1 MSAAY
6 DMMGAMQR
14 RFSDSITVAASP
26 QALYALVSDVTR
38 TGEWSPICRRC
49 EWDDPDRTGVG
60 AQFTG
65 FNETP
70 QRSWQ
75 TRCTVV
81 TAEPGRAF
89 AWEVGE
95 GYVRWGYTLRP
106 TKGGTELTEHWEFL
120 PAGLQ
125 MFATRYG
132 ADAPAQIE
140 ERTRAAHEGIPRTL
154 AAIKDIAEA

>member
-1 MSAAY
+1 
-6 DMMGAMQR
+6 MMGAMQR

-60 AQFTG
+60 ARFTG

-106 TKGGTELTEHWEFL
+106 TEGGTELTERWEFL

-125 MFATRYG
+125 MFAARYG